1 MPHLSDGGQS
11 RRAVSGSS
19 RIGTPYLVRSIEP
32 NPIASH
38 DWHVQPVCQRSFWV
52 PRLSGSLW
60 IEAPAHAGSVL
71 ELGALAGFAAHL
83 ERLRHFCANL
93 LRISNF
99 SESVKLNFVSS
110 SAFALRELSN
120 NTGTPPSATAR
131 IRRSELA
138 GAFHSRV
145 LQWFLFS
152 VGFPTG
158 VRNYLVGPSEP
169 ASRFPRWGRPNGH
182 REAPLLISISQRVA

>member
-1 MPHLSDGGQS
+1 M
-11 RRAVSGSS
+11 SGSS

-38 DWHVQPVCQRSFWV
+38 DWHVQPVCQRSFRV
-52 PRLSGSLW
+52 ARLSESLLDRGPGSRRDCPRTW
-60 IEAPAHAGSVL
+60 CAG
-71 ELGALAGFAAHL
+71 
-83 ERLRHFCANL
+83 
-93 LRISNF
+93 RIYSA
-99 SESVKLNFVSS
+99 S
-110 SAFALRELSN
+110 SAPPAFLREPFKNIELQHLCQAEDRDSIGFALRELSN

-158 VRNYLVGPSEP
+158 VRNVLVGPSEP
-169 ASRFPRWGRPNGH
+169 ASRFPRWAGQSATGRLH
-182 REAPLLISISQRVA
+182 CSIRSSKE

>member
-1 MPHLSDGGQS
+1 
-11 RRAVSGSS
+11 VSGSS

-38 DWHVQPVCQRSFWV
+38 DWHVQPVCQRSLWV
-52 PRLSGSLW
+52 PRLGGSLW
-60 IEAPAHAGSVL
+60 IEAPARAGSVL
-71 ELGALAGFAAHL
+71 ELGALARIAAHL

-99 SESVKLNFVSS
+99 SHSVKLNFVSS

-120 NTGTPPSATAR
+120 NAGELLSAIAR
-131 IRRSELA
+131 IRRGGFA
-138 GAFHSRV
+138 GDLSSPV
-145 LQWFLFS
+145 LQWLLFS

-169 ASRFPRWGRPNGH
+169 ASRFPRLGRPIGH